1 MIDNCSSSNFAFIF
15 WTISINIDCRK
26 FALLYFG
33 QFLFKY
39 QRVCFSIF
47 LNSDKEITTSGLN
60 KFPWWGIIK
69 RIYISKERLESTTCF
84 YSKSGWFYTF
94 FFVFVIQTLI
104 KWMKDAI
111 IRLLINIWV
120 RFQFPVIFSWYFLC
134 NELLIRMC
142 RHL

>member
-94 FFVFVIQTLI
+94 FFCFCHTDSHKVDERRNYTLVNQYLSQI
-104 KWMKDAI
+104 SISCYFFLIFFMQWIAHKD
-111 IRLLINIWV
+111 V
-120 RFQFPVIFSWYFLC
+120 
-134 NELLIRMC
+134 
-142 RHL
+142 